1 MARREFPSAIRWIVR
16 ILRPPVMLLTSRDW
30 RGTEHLPSG
39 GFVLAV
45 NHVSHTDPVLVGHF
59 LVDHG
64 IPPRFLAKASLFRL
78 PVLGRLVSAA
88 GQIPVERGSDTAV
101 TALESAVH
109 AVRRGDAVVIYPE
122 GTITRDPDLW
132 PMTGRS
138 GAARVSLMTG
148 CPVIPMAQWGAQDIL
163 APYAKRLRLFPRRTI
178 SMRVGPPV
186 ELDDL
191 RARELDASVLDEA
204 ADRILDAITAL
215 LGDIRQQPPPAV
227 RHDPRAPI
235 QAAPVDPGPTRPA
248 PIMSAPTRPNAP
260 ATPPSADDADTDP
273 RLGDV
278 AKGA

>member
-16 ILRPPVMLLTSRDW
+16 ILRPPVMLLTRRDW
-30 RGTEHLPSG
+30 RGTEHLPAG

-78 PVLGRLVSAA
+78 PVLGRLVGAA

-101 TALESAVH
+101 TALESAVQ
-109 AVRRGDAVVIYPE
+109 AVQRGDAVVIYPE

-191 RARELDASVLDEA
+191 RARELDAAVLDEA
-204 ADRILDAITAL
+204 ADRILDAITAQL
-215 LGDIRQQPPPAV
+215 ADIRQQPPPAV
-227 RHDPRAPI
+227 RHDPRASI
-235 QAAPVDPGPTRPA
+235 QSAPVDPGPIRSA
-248 PIMSAPTRPNAP
+248 PITSAPTRPSAP
-260 ATPPSADDADTDP
+260 ATPPNPDGRGADP
-273 RLGDV
+273 GLGDV